1 MKLKK
6 SFNSTRDHFARS
18 LTHGPAVTLSINC
31 IADRPCAT
39 AGAALAKTAVKRT
52 VRTVRTVRSVF
63 ARFSIVSCCHPIAS
77 SRNGRPGYYGL
88 YVRYYGWGYGGRGGE
103 MLKERKNH
111 ENEAPRE
118 GSYAAALNEEQR
130 ISLYALLLSGI
141 SVAEAR
147 LKAPPWPNGAEKDKQ
162 PSEPCLW
169 RIRKRL
175 LIEERVR
182 KIESAMFTFR
192 ATQKL
197 LNNLVN
203 KSDQEKVLDQAMTLV
218 GQQVI
223 DAGLDSN
230 GPSSKTAAAWLL
242 LRRADQRRF
251 DQRTAIF
258 EAQAAKDKKA
268 GEKAE
273 DAPLPALTE
282 EEKERKWDEIFG
294 TFRPHTEPPSQPQ
307 PELQP

>member
-1 MKLKK
+1 MK
-6 SFNSTRDHFARS
+6 
-18 LTHGPAVTLSINC
+18 INE
-31 IADRPCAT
+31 T
-39 AGAALAKTAVKRT
+39 
-52 VRTVRTVRSVF
+52 
-63 ARFSIVSCCHPIAS
+63 
-77 SRNGRPGYYGL
+77 
-88 YVRYYGWGYGGRGGE
+88 
-103 MLKERKNH
+103 
-111 ENEAPRE
+111 PRE
-118 GSYAAALNEEQR
+118 GSYAAALTEEQR

-147 LKAPPWPNGAEKDKQ
+147 LKAPPWPNGTEKDKQ
-162 PSEPCLW
+162 PSKPCLW

-175 LIEERVR
+175 LIEERLR
-182 KIESAMFTFR
+182 KIEIATATFR

-197 LNNLVN
+197 LSSLVN
-203 KSDQEKVLDQAMTLV
+203 KTDQEKVLDQAMTLI

-223 DAGLDSN
+223 DASLDSN

-242 LRRADQRRF
+242 LRRADQRRY

-268 GEKAE
+268 GDKAE
-273 DAPLPALTE
+273 DAPLPALSE

-294 TFRPHTEPPSQPQ
+294 TFRPPTQPQ